1 MGVERSFAGP
11 LRVSD
16 LLAMEMAEGNVP
28 TTEELIDVALGW
40 TGAGPAAITRP
51 ELFSFFER
59 SLAPALERA
68 GRGQRFIEAV
78 KWVLEKLPERLY
90 RPVTDIALPS
100 NFKTKFLSYFN
111 APTDLAE
118 AYLRW
123 LCAPTRRGASF
134 RSPVGN
140 QPYLIA
146 LNPDRMRSMTPVHEM
161 MHYYAAPEIFP
172 TNVRKVLEETYKDLT
187 LGQLLQL
194 EGITGVDLSTP
205 YEIVA
210 ELGANYLVGPK
221 SVWLGAIK
229 ELPTPYQS
237 WLRSILTRLGENI

>member
-1 MGVERSFAGP
+1 
-11 LRVSD
+11 
-16 LLAMEMAEGNVP
+16 
-28 TTEELIDVALGW
+28 
-40 TGAGPAAITRP
+40 
-51 ELFSFFER
+51 
-59 SLAPALERA
+59 
-68 GRGQRFIEAV
+68 
-78 KWVLEKLPERLY
+78 LY

-111 APTDLAE
+111 VSPALAE
-118 AYLRW
+118 AYLKW
-123 LCAPTRRGASF
+123 LRLPTRRAVSF

-172 TNVRKVLEETYKDLT
+172 ASVRKALEEIYYKNLDL
-187 LGQLLQL
+187 GRVFEL
-194 EGITGVDLSTP
+194 EGITGVNLSTP